1 MSAKIYDAMLVAQ
14 KYEDVRTKLMN
25 AHMALSD
32 VMRSLA
38 VEQLTAEE
46 RATYYSIIDK
56 LLSMQRIEFS
66 EHAAREYVDTHVLN
80 VRKNCDERLIAIC

>member
-38 VEQLTAEE
+38 VEQLTSEE

-56 LLSMQRIEFS
+56 LLS
-66 EHAAREYVDTHVLN
+66 
-80 VRKNCDERLIAIC
+80 IATY